1 MIDKSV
7 KEILEVLKDEPI
19 AVAVSGGSDSM
30 ALLYFILDYGFSNV
44 SVINFEHGIRG
55 ENSVRDSKFVKDY
68 CTKRGVAV
76 KVVSLNTIQEA
87 KQNKT
92 TIEETARK
100 LRYDYFEKVL
110 SAGIVKYVFL
120 AHHKK
125 DQAETVLMR
134 ILRGTGIDGLE
145 GMKVL
150 SNGYVRPFLHV
161 DKEEIMGYVA
171 KHNIPYVTD
180 ETNDDENY
188 SRNFIR
194 SSVLPLIKTKYPKV
208 EDSLCRLADI
218 ASGVNACLDAR
229 INVSKISDS
238 EVKVAFNKDKEIF
251 SRSVKEAFRLLGIE
265 KDVEYRHYEMIYLLQ
280 TLDTGA
286 SVDTPYFTNA
296 VKDYDGIVICKKRD
310 NEEYCEPFELEIN
323 LAKTYDKA
331 TFTPYKDKIKRG
343 EGLYFD
349 YDKLPCGCVIRR
361 RKEGD
366 YIEKFGGGTKSF
378 GDYLTDKK
386 VPKRYRDSL
395 LVVAKDSEIFI
406 AVGVDISNKV
416 KVVDESLNIYKVTTE
431 KEDERI

>member
-7 KEILEVLKDEPI
+7 KEMLEVLKDEPI

-55 ENSVRDSKFVKDY
+55 ENSVRDSRFVKDY
-68 CTKRGVAV
+68 CTKRGVRV
-76 KVVSLNTIQEA
+76 DIISLNTIQEA
-87 KQNKT
+87 KRNKT

-110 SAGIVKYVFL
+110 EEGIVKYIFL
-120 AHHKK
+120 AHHKM

-145 GMKVL
+145 GMKVI

-161 DKEEIMGYVA
+161 DKEDIMGYVA
-171 KHNIPYVTD
+171 KHNIPFVTD
-180 ETNDDENY
+180 ETNEDENY

-194 SSVLPLIKTKYPKV
+194 SSVLPLIKTKYPKA

-218 ASGVNACLDAR
+218 AGGVNAYLNLQ
-229 INVSKISDS
+229 INVNKLNDN
-238 EVKVAFNKDKEIF
+238 EVKVAFNTNKEIF
-251 SRSVKEAFRLLGIE
+251 SRSIKEAFRLLGIE

-280 TLDTGA
+280 SLDTGA

-310 NEEYCEPFELEIN
+310 EEKYSEPFNLEVN
-323 LAKTYDKA
+323 RAKTYDKV
-331 TFTPYKDKIKRG
+331 TFTPYKDKIEYGK
-343 EGLYFD
+343 GLYFD
-349 YDKLPCGCVIRR
+349 YDKLPSGCVIRH

-395 LVVAKDSEIFI
+395 LVVAKDNEVFI
-406 AVGVDISNKV
+406 AVGVDVSNKV